1 MLDQSFSA
9 KNFRTILDIENRKG
23 VHLEDK
29 LSMTEVRKI
38 NELIRDCNKDIRD
51 AKKGKISL
59 DVSKLYEK
67 KKNLRKKKEL
77 KLESELEK
85 ISEQVTT
92 KGFRIQLNKITIPQ
106 KDPLYVTK
114 NSPRFYF
121 TLKQLQR
128 NISKL
133 YGVKQ
138 SNRFNIISQLKIILD
153 DKFPKFVIKTDLKD
167 FYESISQGRLLR
179 IINEDNL
186 LTPFS
191 RNLLENL
198 LKEYKRLSGNT
209 KGIPRGIGVSAY
221 LAELYMR
228 DIDEEIKNLSGVSY
242 YSRFVDDIVIVFT
255 PTPTEINR
263 DYLKEVRNIVESQ
276 KYNLKLSPIS
286 EKTDTFDLRD
296 LKADHKMEYLG
307 YKIRFGENELRTYL
321 TDNKLK
327 KYKNRLK
334 LAFDHYKNLS
344 KVDEKNAR
352 KILVKRIRYITG
364 NTKLSNNKKNILV
377 GIYYSN
383 SQLTELD
390 GLKRLDLSLNAHIKS
405 KVKKTRV
412 IKRLSKYSFK
422 DGFLNKR
429 FSPFTPRDLKEIKS
443 IW

>member
-29 LSMTEVRKI
+29 LSMTKVRKI
-38 NELIRDCNKDIRD
+38 NESIRDCNKDIRD

-59 DVSKLYEK
+59 DVNKLYEK
-67 KKNLRKKKEL
+67 KKSLRKKKEL
-77 KLESELEK
+77 ELEAELEN
-85 ISEQVTT
+85 ISKQVTT
-92 KGFRIQLNKITIPQ
+92 KGFRIQLNKVTIPS
-106 KDPLYVTK
+106 KKPLYVTK
-114 NSPRFYF
+114 NSPKFYF
-121 TLKQLQR
+121 ALKQLQR

-153 DKFPKFVIKTDLKD
+153 DKFPKFVIKTDLKN
-167 FYESISQGRLLR
+167 FYESIPHDRLLR

-191 RNLLENL
+191 RNLLINL
-198 LKEYKRLSGNT
+198 LNEYKRLSGNV

-255 PTPTEINR
+255 PTPTEISR
-263 DYLKEVRNIVESQ
+263 EYLKEVRNIVESQ
-276 KYNLKLSPIS
+276 KYNLKLSPSS
-286 EKTDTFDLRD
+286 EKTDTFDLRYS
-296 LKADHKMEYLG
+296 KADCEMEYLG

-321 TDNKLK
+321 TDKK
-327 KYKNRLK
+327 IEKYKSRLK

-390 GLKRLDLSLNAHIKS
+390 GLERLDLSLNAHIRS
-405 KVKKTRV
+405 KVKNNRA

-422 DGFLNKR
+422 KGFLNKR
-429 FSPFTPRDLKEIKS
+429 FSPFTPKDLKEIKS

>member
-1 MLDQSFSA
+1 
-9 KNFRTILDIENRKG
+9 
-23 VHLEDK
+23 
-29 LSMTEVRKI
+29 MTEVRKI
-38 NELIRDCNKDIRD
+38 NESIRDCNKDIRD

-77 KLESELEK
+77 KLEAELEK

-92 KGFRIQLNKITIPQ
+92 KGFRIQLKKVTIPQ
-106 KDPLYVTK
+106 KAPLYVTK

-121 TLKQLQR
+121 ALKQLQR

-153 DKFPKFVIKTDLKD
+153 DKFPKFVIKTDLKN
-167 FYESISQGRLLR
+167 FYESIPHDRLLR

-191 RNLLENL
+191 RNLLVNL
-198 LKEYKRLSGNT
+198 LNEYKKLSGNS

-228 DIDEEIKNLSGVSY
+228 DIDEEIKNLSSVSY

-255 PTPTEINR
+255 PTPTEISR

-276 KYNLKLSPIS
+276 KYNLKLSPSS
-286 EKTDTFDLRD
+286 EKTDTFDLRYS
-296 LKADHKMEYLG
+296 KADCKMEYLG

-321 TDNKLK
+321 TDKKLE
-327 KYKNRLK
+327 KYKSRLK

-390 GLKRLDLSLNAHIKS
+390 GIERLDLSLNAHIRS

-422 DGFLNKR
+422 NGFLNKR
-429 FSPFTPRDLKEIKS
+429 FSPFTPKDLKEIKS

>member
-29 LSMTEVRKI
+29 LSMTEIRKI
-38 NELIRDCNKDIRD
+38 NKSIRDCNKDIRD
-51 AKKGKISL
+51 AKKGKIPL
-59 DVSKLYEK
+59 DINILYEE

-77 KLESELEK
+77 KLESELENISK
-85 ISEQVTT
+85 IVTA
-92 KGFRIQLNKITIPQ
+92 KGFRIQLNKITIPK
-106 KDPLYVTK
+106 KDPLYISK
-114 NSPRFYF
+114 NSPKFYF
-121 TLKQLQR
+121 ALKQLQR

-138 SNRFNIISQLKIILD
+138 SDRYNIISQLKIILD
-153 DKFPKFVIKTDLKD
+153 DKFPKFVIKTDLKS
-167 FYESISQGRLLR
+167 FYESIPHDRLLK

-191 RNLLENL
+191 RSLLVNLLN
-198 LKEYKRLSGNT
+198 EYKNLSGNV
-209 KGIPRGIGVSAY
+209 KGVPRGIGVSPY

-228 DIDEEIKNLSGVSY
+228 DIDEKIKNLSGVTY

-255 PTPTEINR
+255 PTPNELNR
-263 DYLKEVRNIVESQ
+263 DYLQEVRNIVESEE
-276 KYNLKLSPIS
+276 YNLRVSPLS
-286 EKTDTFDLRD
+286 EKTDLFDLRYSKTD
-296 LKADHKMEYLG
+296 CEMEYLG

-321 TDNKLK
+321 TENKIK
-327 KYKNRLK
+327 KYKYRLK

-344 KVDEKNAR
+344 KVNEKKAR
-352 KILVKRIRYITG
+352 KILVKRIRYLTG

-383 SQLTELD
+383 SQLTEHE
-390 GLKRLDLSLNAHIKS
+390 GLERLDLSLNAHIRS
-405 KVKKTRV
+405 KVKNART
-412 IKRLSKYSFK
+412 IERLSIYSFK
-422 DGFLNKR
+422 DGFINRR
-429 FSPFTPRDLKEIKS
+429 FSPFTPSDLKEIKS